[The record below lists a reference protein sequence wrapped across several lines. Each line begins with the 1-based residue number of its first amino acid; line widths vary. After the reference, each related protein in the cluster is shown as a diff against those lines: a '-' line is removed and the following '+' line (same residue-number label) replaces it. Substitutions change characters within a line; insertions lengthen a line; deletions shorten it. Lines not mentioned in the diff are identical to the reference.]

1 MKRLILVY
9 GTIAGAILVASIVVT
24 MGLEYHSMVVGYL
37 SMLAALTMVFVGVK
51 RYRDEHLG
59 GAIRFTAALGV
70 GFGIALVASLFYVLA
85 WEVYLYATDYAF
97 MAEYTAE
104 VIEARRAEGA
114 SAAEL
119 AKMRAEFDA
128 FRRKLQEPAGAGAA
142 DLHRDRPGG
151 AARHARLGRAAAPAQ
166 LHAGARRAVRTG
178 RDMMAK
184 VLGLGGLFFKS
195 ADTAATCAWYNRVLG
210 IEFEGWGGTV
220 SCPKWPRRTRARAR
234 CSARSRP
241 RPTISRPRKSAS

>member
-9 GTIAGAILVASIVVT
+9 GGIAGAILVASIVVT
-24 MGLEYHSMVVGYL
+24 MGLEYHSVVVGYL

-97 MAEYTAE
+97 MADYTAE

-119 AKMRAEFDA
+119 SKMRAEFDA
-128 FRRKLQEPAGAGAA
+128 FAESYKSPLVRVPLTFIEIAPVALLVTLVSAALLRRPSFM
-142 DLHRDRPGG
+142 P
-151 AARHARLGRAAAPAQ
+151 
-166 LHAGARRAVRTG
+166 
-178 RDMMAK
+178 
-184 VLGLGGLFFKS
+184 
-195 ADTAATCAWYNRVLG
+195 
-210 IEFEGWGGTV
+210 
-220 SCPKWPRRTRARAR
+220 ARAGR
-234 CSARSRP
+234 FKQEE
-241 RPTISRPRKSAS
+241 I